1 MEDQKLDGINLSIEE
16 WPLLQVQVKS
26 KRTRSFENQSKP
38 VNSVEKQE
46 YEEVNLVEEC
56 GIKESAKGRD
66 TVVRVES
73 EPVMTGLG
81 YGRGRGRGEHEHV
94 VMSLG
99 GKGFGRAH
107 VIRERQLHGMDHH
120 YVVRDVIHHHHVVP
134 GVTDW
139 TDIVDRAVKKTR

>member
-1 MEDQKLDGINLSIEE
+1 MEDQKLDGTNLSIEE

-26 KRTRSFENQSKP
+26 KRMRSFENQSKP
-38 VNSVEKQE
+38 VNSVEKRE
-46 YEEVNLVEEC
+46 YEEVNLVE
-56 GIKESAKGRD
+56 
-66 TVVRVES
+66 
-73 EPVMTGLG
+73 

-107 VIRERQLHGMDHH
+107 VIRQRQLHVQHGMDHH

-134 GVTDW
+134 DVTDW